1 MPSCRPADDT
11 RREAT
16 YTSPGGLL
24 LRHPHFEQTTCDKLL
39 VAEKKKKSGV
49 RWRRIDHTSACTPG
63 LSSSLL
69 VVLIPAAWCTQSQ
82 PSTLSL
88 NLIDGVTAA
97 DTRQLSTQFSPTLVP
112 TLAAFLEQPPWCST
126 DTGTQ
131 VHRYTSAYC
140 RHLILHTQGFCR
152 LSPSVVPT
160 IKDLVTTSA
169 MCVGEDHPVFE
180 YLHGQILFTFV

>member
-39 VAEKKKKSGV
+39 LGEKKKKAVCGGGV
-49 RWRRIDHTSACTPG
+49 SITPARARQACRHH
-63 LSSSLL
+63 SLL
-69 VVLIPAAWCTQSQ
+69 FLSLQPGARSLNPQ
-82 PSTLSL
+82 PSTL

-126 DTGTQ
+126 DTGTRYTGTQ
-131 VHRYTSAYC
+131 VHLS
-140 RHLILHTQGFCR
+140 L
-152 LSPSVVPT
+152 LSPP
-160 IKDLVTTSA
+160 
-169 MCVGEDHPVFE
+169 HPP
-180 YLHGQILFTFV
+180 HTRIL